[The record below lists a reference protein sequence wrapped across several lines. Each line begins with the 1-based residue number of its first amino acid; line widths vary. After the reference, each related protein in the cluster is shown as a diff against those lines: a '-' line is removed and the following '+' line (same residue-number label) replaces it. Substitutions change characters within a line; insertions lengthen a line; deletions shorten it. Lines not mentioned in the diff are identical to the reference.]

1 MVALI
6 QKKGLRDFDWLL
18 AFMAI
23 GIVVF
28 GTIQIRHA
36 QPTEGYWVKQLIG
49 LGIAIVAMLAV
60 AFNDYRK
67 LLNLAPA
74 FYVFGL
80 ILLVIVLIPGV
91 GLKINGQQAWIRVPG
106 IGQFQPS
113 EFVKVTTAM
122 MLARYFGR
130 HRSGPLTLKEIAI
143 GGVILGLPCALVLL
157 EHDVGSVITYIP
169 ILLVVLFLSAIKM
182 RYVVAALV
190 MGVLLLPFAYWVGV
204 KTKLVKNYQQ
214 ERINV
219 ILDPEKADRRGFGYN
234 TWQSILTIGE
244 GGLLGT
250 PTSKEHSQSSLKFL
264 PEPHTDFIFAVTA
277 GNTGFVGCILILLAY
292 GILLSRLV
300 TGARR
305 APDRMGMLV
314 IMAIVGGLM
323 FQIFINVGMELG
335 ILPVI
340 GVPLPLMSA
349 GLASLIAT
357 FIAIGFAIS
366 VQLRRFVN
374 YRKKT
379 HKTQKL
385 PINFYGPD

>member
-1 MVALI
+1 MVARI
-6 QKKGLRDFDWLL
+6 PKKGLRDFDWLL
-18 AFMAI
+18 ALLAI
-23 GIVVF
+23 GLVCF
-28 GTIQIRHA
+28 GTLQIRYA
-36 QPTEGYWVKQLIG
+36 QPTQNYWVKQLIG
-49 LGIAIVAMLAV
+49 LGIAIVAMLLV

-67 LLNLAPA
+67 LINIAPA

-80 ILLVIVLIPGV
+80 LLLVIVLIPGI
-91 GLKINGQQAWIRVPG
+91 GLKINGQRAWIKVPG

-130 HRSGPLTLKEIAI
+130 HRVGTLTLKEVATGGLILALPIALI
-143 GGVILGLPCALVLL
+143 LL
-157 EHDVGSVITYIP
+157 EHDVGSVITYLP
-169 ILLVVLFLSAIKM
+169 ILVIVLFLSGIQI
-182 RYVVAALV
+182 RYVVAAS
-190 MGVLLLPFAYWVGV
+190 VLGIVLLPFAYWVGV
-204 KTKLVKNYQQ
+204 KTHLVKNYQQ

-234 TWQSILTIGE
+234 TWQSILTVGE
-244 GGLLGT
+244 GGLLGAD
-250 PTSKEHSQSSLKFL
+250 TSQGHSQSSLKFL

-277 GNTGFVGCILILLAY
+277 GHSGFVGCMFVLCAY
-292 GILLSRLV
+292 GLLLFRLV
-300 TGARR
+300 AGARR

-314 IMAIVGGLM
+314 IMAIVGGLTC
-323 FQIFINVGMELG
+323 QIFINIGMELG

-374 YRKKT
+374 
-379 HKTQKL
+379 
-385 PINFYGPD
+385 

>member
-1 MVALI
+1 MC
-6 QKKGLRDFDWLL
+6 
-18 AFMAI
+18 
-23 GIVVF
+23 F
-28 GTIQIRHA
+28 GTIQIRYA
-36 QPTEGYWVKQLIG
+36 QPLEPYWVKQLIG
-49 LGIAIVAMLAV
+49 LAIALVAMIAV
-60 AFNDYRK
+60 AFTDYRR
-67 LLNLAPA
+67 LLNMAPA
-74 FYVFGL
+74 FYFFGL
-80 ILLVIVLIPGV
+80 ILLVLVLIPGI
-91 GLKINGQQAWIRVPG
+91 GLKINGQRAWIKVPG

-122 MLARYFGR
+122 MLARYFGK
-130 HRSGPLTLKEIAI
+130 HRVQRLSLKEIVM
-143 GGVILGLPCALVLL
+143 GVLILGLPISLILL
-157 EHDVGSVITYIP
+157 EPDVGSVLTYFP
-169 ILLVVLFLSAIKM
+169 ILFVVLFLSAI
-182 RYVVAALV
+182 RVRLVLGGLVLALV
-190 MGVLLLPFAYWVGV
+190 MLPVAYWVGV
-204 KTKLVKNYQQ
+204 KTQFVKSYQQ

-234 TWQSILTIGE
+234 TWQSILTVGE

-250 PTSKEHSQSSLKFL
+250 VTSKEHSQSSLKFL

-277 GNTGFVGCILILLAY
+277 GNTGFIGCILVLLAY
-292 GILLSRLV
+292 GILLSRLI

-323 FQIFINVGMELG
+323 FQIFINMGMELG
-335 ILPVI
+335 LLPVI

-374 YRKKT
+374 
-379 HKTQKL
+379 
-385 PINFYGPD
+385 